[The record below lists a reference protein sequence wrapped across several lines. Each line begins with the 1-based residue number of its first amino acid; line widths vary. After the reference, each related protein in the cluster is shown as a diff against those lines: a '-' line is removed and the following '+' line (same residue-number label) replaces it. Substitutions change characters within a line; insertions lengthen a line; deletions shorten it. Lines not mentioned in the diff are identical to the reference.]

1 MHDNLTLGLT
11 IVSGVGLAILVV
23 LALSL
28 PTMWLW
34 NYVMPVVFGLPEI
47 TLLQTLALL
56 ILAEVFFKSF
66 NSNKNN

>member
-1 MHDNLTLGLT
+1 MHDKLTLGLT

-56 ILAEVFFKSF
+56 ILSEVFFKGFS
-66 NSNKNN
+66 KINN

>member
-1 MHDNLTLGLT
+1 MHDKLTLGLP

-28 PTMWLW
+28 PIMWLW

-56 ILAEVFFKSF
+56 ILSEVFFKGF
-66 NSNKNN
+66 NKINN

>member
-11 IVSGVGLAILVV
+11 IVSGVGLAILVI

>member
-1 MHDNLTLGLT
+1 MHDKLTLGLT

-56 ILAEVFFKSF
+56 ILSEVFFKGF
-66 NSNKNN
+66 IKINN